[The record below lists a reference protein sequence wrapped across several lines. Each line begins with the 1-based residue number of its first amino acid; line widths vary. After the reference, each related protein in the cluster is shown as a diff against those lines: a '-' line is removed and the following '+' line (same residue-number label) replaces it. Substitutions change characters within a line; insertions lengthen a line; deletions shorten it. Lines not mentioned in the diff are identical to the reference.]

1 MLNFLLRCWVCN
13 WVVSIW
19 VMDTD
24 EIKHRKRSKFLFKI
38 CSENGFRYS
47 EESPWKAPWKV
58 KNLIWALAWRRS
70 LLNRPAGKTEA
81 NSWQEAMQKR
91 ISGDSR
97 TCCNS
102 ILTIWLF
109 VELQTVFQVEG
120 LSWLLRL
127 MFHVTEITEFH
138 AVFFSVKGMILLC

>member
-13 WVVSIW
+13 WVVFGSW
-19 VMDTD
+19 TRMRSST
-24 EIKHRKRSKFLFKI
+24 EKGLNSCSKF

-138 AVFFSVKGMILLC
+138 AVFFSVKGMILFC